1 MPERR
6 ATDGPRRP
14 RAGRATG
21 HAYPP
26 AGRSSGTGGSA
37 VARGRSRREARGRGA
52 CRTRRAP
59 RGRRSNR
66 GGPARPASALCPEV
80 AVLVGRA
87 WAGGRATESPRE
99 REEGAFER
107 QRRDVLGLH
116 GAKGTDQPADGAGGD
131 ATPAAE
137 LDARQLLAPEEAPD
151 RTLRNAE
158 LSCGFGRCQPSG
170 RHRVD
175 PYQPCQTRSSILAT
189 RVTTMIAASP
199 RVGRNESPLERRN
212 RSRDP
217 RRRTTCAVSSRPH
230 VTDRELWNGP
240 RRLPGPSG

>member
-1 MPERR
+1 GRDR
-6 ATDGPRRP
+6 WRSGARVRDACPR
-14 RAGRATG
+14 
-21 HAYPP
+21 H
-26 AGRSSGTGGSA
+26 
-37 VARGRSRREARGRGA
+37 
-52 CRTRRAP
+52 RAP
-59 RGRRSNR
+59 RGWRSNR
-66 GGPARPASALCPEV
+66 EGPAPPVSVLCPEV
-80 AVLVGRA
+80 AVLVGCTRP
-87 WAGGRATESPRE
+87 GDPATESSRE

-107 QRRDVLGLH
+107 QGWDVFRLH
-116 GAKGTDQPADGAGGD
+116 GAKGTDQLADGAGGD
-131 ATPAAE
+131 ATAAAE
-137 LDARQLLAPEEAPD
+137 LDARQLLAPEETPD
-151 RTLRNAE
+151 RTLRNAQ